1 MHHKALYFLA
11 HFFGCLLFLSIPLL
25 LAPVPFSLYLLHH
38 PRTREELF
46 TYALL
51 LGFFYL
57 NYYYLIPRYYAFNKK
72 KFYYLFLILILAFI
86 TLVPRALIHPGPE
99 NIPVGIRF
107 TEGLP
112 PFRPHHFFD
121 LFEISHHVF
130 LFFAIVFLSLSIY
143 INNKWKQALRGK
155 VTAELAY
162 LKSQINPH
170 FLFNTLNSIYSLA
183 IQKSDDTPEA
193 IVKLSGLMR
202 YVITDATEDVVPLEK
217 EIIYIKNYIEL
228 QKIRLGNTA
237 TVQLEITD
245 DNSGSSITPLL
256 LIPFIE
262 NAFNHGVN
270 PEENSTI
277 RIQLRIN
284 KSVLHLTVF
293 NLKVKRAS
301 HAVSTGLGIENARMR
316 LQLLYPDKHQLQ
328 IISNHTEY
336 QVDLTIQI

>member
-1 MHHKALYFLA
+1 MMGERMPPMPMH
-11 HFFGCLLFLSIPLL
+11 
-25 LAPVPFSLYLLHH
+25 
-38 PRTREELF
+38 
-46 TYALL
+46 
-51 LGFFYL
+51 
-57 NYYYLIPRYYAFNKK
+57 
-72 KFYYLFLILILAFI
+72 
-86 TLVPRALIHPGPE
+86 
-99 NIPVGIRF
+99 
-107 TEGLP
+107 
-112 PFRPHHFFD
+112 HHFFN

-130 LFFAIVFLSLSIY
+130 LFFAIVFLSLAIY
-143 INNKWKQALRGK
+143 INNKLKQAVRGK

-202 YVITDATEDVVPLEK
+202 YVLTDATEDVVPVEK

-245 DNSGSSITPLL
+245 DNSGNSITPLL

-262 NAFNHGVN
+262 NAFHHGVN

-277 RIQLRIN
+277 SILLRIN

-293 NLKVKRAS
+293 NLKVKKAS
-301 HAVSTGLGIENARMR
+301 PSQSTGLGIENARMR
-316 LQLLYPDKHQLQ
+316 LQLLYPDKHQLN